1 MNQFMH
7 DNLFSMHLDFDPS
20 LLHKIGTSVGAVMQ
34 QEELLNQLIFEEYV
48 TAKRSIVDLTPGL
61 KHHEIHC
68 VSFTNAFVSILKTTV

>member
-1 MNQFMH
+1 MTTYFQCTWT
-7 DNLFSMHLDFDPS
+7 LIPRCCI
-20 LLHKIGTSVGAVMQ
+20 KIGTSVGAVMQ

-48 TAKRSIVDLTPGL
+48 TAIVDLTPGL